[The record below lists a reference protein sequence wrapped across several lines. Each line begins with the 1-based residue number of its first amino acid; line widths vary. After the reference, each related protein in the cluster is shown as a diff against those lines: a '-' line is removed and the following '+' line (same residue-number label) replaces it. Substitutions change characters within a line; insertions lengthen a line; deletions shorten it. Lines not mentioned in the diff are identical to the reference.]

1 MIIKGNNKG
10 QVTIFIIIAVF
21 IIGAVTIFFVS
32 KGSLTFTEMPVSI
45 EPVYNTFLSCLE
57 ENTLTGISILGFQGG
72 YIELPDFEPGSH
84 YMPFSSQLDFL
95 GNPIPYWYYVSG
107 NNIQKEQVPS
117 ENDMEEQLGDFI
129 AENIGDCVFDDYY
142 EQGFEIS
149 LDTLEDREIKV
160 NIKDNEVDVSLDM
173 NLNIL
178 KGEESSLIG
187 KHEITAVSKL
197 GTLYNSAKKVYEYEQ
212 ESLFLEEYAVDTLR
226 LYAPVD
232 GVELS
237 CSPLIWNT
245 NDVFLKLQ
253 DAIEA
258 NTLAIKTQGDEF
270 SLSEEENK
278 YFVGGIDVEG
288 EVRFL
293 NSKDWAYA
301 YDVNPSEGNVLLSKP
316 VGNQEGLGILGF
328 CYVPYHFVYSVKYPV
343 LAQIFLGDELFQ
355 FPMAVV
361 IQGNN
366 PRESLDVT
374 AVKDIG
380 VPELCEQKNTEVQVN
395 IYNTKLELVEDAE
408 ISYECFGTLCSIGE
422 TLGGELKDNFPQC
435 INGDVIVKSKGYKD
449 KRYQFSTVEQGSVD
463 IILDKLYE
471 RNVNLKLNNVDYNG
485 QATISFISDD
495 GSISRT
501 LVYPQKKTINL
512 SEGQY
517 EIQVSIY
524 RNSTLTLGATSQEKC
539 IEIPQSGLGGF
550 FGFTKENCFTI
561 EFPEQKVGNAL
572 AGGGKQNYYILESQ
586 LSDSNTIE
594 INADKLPT
602 PTSIEQLQNNYIL
615 FDEKNLKINFK

>member
-1 MIIKGNNKG
+1 MRNKG
-10 QVTIFIIIAVF
+10 GQLTIFIIIA
-21 IIGAVTIFFVS
+21 IILVASITAFFV
-32 KGSLTFTEMPVSI
+32 LRETPLFNQIPENI
-45 EPVYNTFLSCLE
+45 QPVYNTFLSCLE
-57 ENTLTGISILGFQGG
+57 EYALTGIGILGFQGG

-95 GNPIPYWYYVSG
+95 GNGIPYWYYVSG
-107 NNIQKEQVPS
+107 NNIQKEQVPTES
-117 ENDMEEQLGDFI
+117 DMEEQLGNFI
-129 AENIGDCVFDDYY
+129 AENIEDCVFDDYY

-149 LDTLEDREIKV
+149 LDTIEDRVV
-160 NIKDNEVDVSLDM
+160 NVRIKDSEVDVSLNM

-187 KHEITAVSKL
+187 KHQVTVASKL

-212 ESLFLEEYAVDTLR
+212 ESLFLEEYAIDTLR

-237 CSPLIWNT
+237 CSPLVWNV

-258 NTLAIKTQGDEF
+258 NTLSIKTQGDEF
-270 SLSEEENK
+270 SLTDEENK
-278 YFVGGIDVEG
+278 YFVEGLDVEG
-288 EVRFL
+288 NVRFL
-293 NSKDWAYA
+293 NSKDWTYA
-301 YDVNPSEGNVLLSKP
+301 FEVNPSEGNILLSKP

-355 FPMAVV
+355 FPMAVI

-366 PRESLDVT
+366 PRESLDVE
-374 AVKDIG
+374 AVKEIG
-380 VPELCEQKNTEVQVN
+380 VPELCEQKNTEIQVN
-395 IYNTKLELVEDAE
+395 VYNTKLELVDDSD
-408 ISYECFGTLCSIGE
+408 ISYECFGTLCSIGK
-422 TLGGELKDNFPQC
+422 TTGGELKDNFPQC
-435 INGDVIVKSKGYKD
+435 INGDIVVKALGYKD

-463 IILDKLYE
+463 IILDKVYE
-471 RNVNLKLNNVDYNG
+471 MNVDLKLGNVNYNG
-485 QATISFISDD
+485 QATISFISSDTD
-495 GSISRT
+495 EGFSKT
-501 LVYPQKKTINL
+501 LVYPSQKTINL

-517 EIQVSIY
+517 EIQASIY

-539 IEIPQSGLGGF
+539 IEVPQSGLGGF
-550 FGFTKENCFTI
+550 FGFTRENCFTI

-594 INADKLPT
+594 INSEKLPT
-602 PTSIEQLQNNYIL
+602 PGTIEQLQNNYIL
-615 FDEKNLKINFK
+615 FDEKNLQINFK

>member
-1 MIIKGNNKG
+1 MKNKKG
-10 QVTIFIIIAVF
+10 QLTIFIIVA
-21 IIGAVTIFFVS
+21 IILVASITAFFVFRETP
-32 KGSLTFTEMPVSI
+32 LFNQIPENIQPI
-45 EPVYNTFLSCLE
+45 YNTFLSCLE
-57 ENTLTGISILGFQGG
+57 EHTLTGIDILGFQGG
-72 YIELPDFEPGSH
+72 YIFLPEFEPGSH

-117 ENDMEEQLGDFI
+117 ENNMEEQLGDFV
-129 AENIGDCVFDDYY
+129 AENIEDCIFDDYY

-149 LDTLEDREIKV
+149 LDVLENRDVKV

-178 KGEESSLIG
+178 KGEDSSLIG
-187 KHEITAVSKL
+187 KHDITVSSKL
-197 GTLYNSAKKVYEYEQ
+197 GTLYDSAKKVYEYEQ
-212 ESLFLEEYAVDTLR
+212 ESLFLEEYAIDTLR

-237 CSPLIWNT
+237 CSPLVWNA
-245 NDVFLKLQ
+245 NEVFLRLQ

-270 SLSEEENK
+270 SLSEEERK

-288 EVRFL
+288 NVRFL
-293 NSKDWAYA
+293 NSKDWTYA
-301 YDVNPSEGNVLLSKP
+301 FEVNPSEGNVLLSKP

-343 LAQIFLGDELFQ
+343 LTQIFLGDELFQ

-366 PRESLDVT
+366 PRESLDVE
-374 AVKDIG
+374 AVKEFG

-395 IYNTKLELVEDAE
+395 IYNTKLELVPESE
-408 ISYECFGTLCSIGE
+408 VSYECFGTICSIGE
-422 TLGGELKDNFPQC
+422 TVNGELKDDFPQC
-435 INGDVIVKSKGYKD
+435 INGDIVIKSKGYKD
-449 KRYQFSTVEQGSVD
+449 KRYQFSTVDQGSVD

-471 RNVNLKLNNVDYNG
+471 RNVNLKLGNTNYNG

-495 GSISRT
+495 GTTSRT
-501 LVYPQKKTINL
+501 IVYPSQKKVNL

-539 IEIPQSGLGGF
+539 IEVPQSGLGGF
-550 FGFTKENCFTI
+550 FGFTRENCFTI

-594 INADKLPT
+594 INTEKLPT
-602 PTSIEQLQNNYIL
+602 PTSIEQLQTNYIL
-615 FDEKNLKINFK
+615 FDEKNLQINFK